1 MPAMDGFE
9 VYNEIKKIDS
19 RVKVCF
25 ITATHK
31 VNYKALKLQE
41 RETIGQEETSHQY
54 CALDKD
60 MFLQKPISNKDLV
73 NEINKRIRDYR

>member
-9 VYNEIKKIDS
+9 LYNEIKKIDS
-19 RVKVCF
+19 RVKVCI
-25 ITATHK
+25 ITATNK
-31 VNYKALKLQE
+31 INYKAFELQE
-41 RETIGQEETSHQY
+41 RETIGQVGTSQQY

-60 MFLQKPISNKDLV
+60 MFLQKLISNKDLV